1 MRVILLIFGSDLRKI
16 AIQIKLMLI
25 AISIFLA
32 IIMCYAV
39 KIIVKWCVE
48 KKAKKKNFK
57 ITKEGS
63 GNTCGKGKHVYVAY
77 KGYLVD
83 GKVFDSSEGRGDLDF
98 TTGAGQMIPGFDIMV
113 QNMKR
118 GESRTIVLPPDLAY
132 GEQGYP
138 GVIPPASYIA
148 FDVTLNKF

>member
-57 ITKEGS
+57 ITKEELDKYLQKS
-63 GNTCGKGKHVYVAY
+63 TNETISY
-77 KGYLVD
+77 KEID
-83 GKVFDSSEGRGDLDF
+83 EIFEE
-98 TTGAGQMIPGFDIMV
+98 
-113 QNMKR
+113 N
-118 GESRTIVLPPDLAY
+118 
-132 GEQGYP
+132 
-138 GVIPPASYIA
+138 
-148 FDVTLNKF
+148 